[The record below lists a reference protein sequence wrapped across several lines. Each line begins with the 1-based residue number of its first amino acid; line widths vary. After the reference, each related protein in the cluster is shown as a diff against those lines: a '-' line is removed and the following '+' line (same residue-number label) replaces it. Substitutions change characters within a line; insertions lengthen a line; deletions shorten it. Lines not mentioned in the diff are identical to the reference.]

1 MDYRL
6 RGRQDGS
13 RASLFELNE
22 FLVDRQLLRRSLVEI
37 NRSLFVKL
45 FNENLYAS
53 IGFLDL
59 NERIEFVIF
68 FKKAPF
74 RDKVRKD
81 L

>member
-1 MDYRL
+1 M
-6 RGRQDGS
+6 RGWQDGS

-45 FNENLYAS
+45 FNEDLYAS
-53 IGFLDL
+53 ISFLDL

-68 FKKAPF
+68 FQIAPF

>member
-1 MDYRL
+1 M
-6 RGRQDGS
+6 RGWQDGS

-45 FNENLYAS
+45 FNEDLYAS